1 MAVCGLPTG
10 NALRLAPMPAIVIS
24 RGNDGAQMS
33 WGRRDRDYL
42 SWATERPLT
51 HTTIWALNRGRRSV
65 TYLKELGEGIQYLQ
79 RDRSLHLKHSREEPF
94 SPAGSAALRDC
105 PRRRHFSPDVLVLG
119 LGFDWRPRF
128 RALRRR
134 RCSIPV
140 RGALHVVRLGGC

>member
-1 MAVCGLPTG
+1 MGDR
-10 NALRLAPMPAIVIS
+10 ALVNPCDDLRI
-24 RGNDGAQMS
+24 
-33 WGRRDRDYL
+33 
-42 SWATERPLT
+42 LT
-51 HTTIWALNRGRRSV
+51 VGGESV

-79 RDRSLHLKHSREEPF
+79 RDRFLDLKHSREEPF

-119 LGFDWRPRF
+119 LGFDWRSRF

-140 RGALHVVRLGGC
+140 RRALHVVWLGGS